1 MSKPTDPKSNPKGSS
16 TQPTAPSSPSL
27 PKTWEDIKVGSLVI
41 AHESH
46 EDGWWEAIVTSMT
59 DTTLT
64 LKWRDYPRQPIV
76 TRKRD
81 QVALLFPTS

>member
-16 TQPTAPSSPSL
+16 TSTAPSSLSL
-27 PKTWEDIKVGSLVI
+27 PRTWEDIKVGSLVI

-46 EDGWWEAIVTSMT
+46 EDGWWEAIVTSLT

-76 TRKRD
+76 TRRRD
-81 QVALLFPTS
+81 QIALLFSSS